1 MQLKLDGLSE
11 SVGFEAGIERFL
23 NFGATGEVGFCL
35 FSGLIGSDAAL
46 VDIRGLRGFELCPLG
61 FVDVFIQADFKFVVG
76 LVQVETEAMGAG
88 FQFSWS
94 IDPAGVVVMKDFTNY
109 VE

>member
-1 MQLKLDGLSE
+1 LSE

-35 FSGLIGSDAAL
+35 FSGLIGSDEAL

-76 LVQVETEAMGAG
+76 LVQVETEGMGAG